1 MATNWETLAAQKR
14 EEIKGAIPKE
24 WIIPSIPTVEEVK
37 DITGSYIQQF
47 LTPKEI
53 EITETDAVDIVKN
66 TTTGVW
72 SAVEVTK
79 AFCHRA
85 ALAHQ
90 LVCGFFIPR
99 SIFFLIYVLPCSNI
113 SDLMSSSVL
122 LYRYSRFPTFHFYVL
137 FYVSGVPRFHFKE
150 PSV

>member
-1 MATNWETLAAQKR
+1 MATHWEALASQKR
-14 EEIKGAIPKE
+14 AAITAAIPKE

-47 LTPKEI
+47 LSSKEV
-53 EITETDAVDIVKN
+53 EITETDAVDIVKK

-72 SAVEVTK
+72 SAVEVAK

-90 LVCGFFIPR
+90 LVCQRVFI
-99 SIFFLIYVLPCSNI
+99 
-113 SDLMSSSVL
+113 SSVI
-122 LYRYSRFPTFHFYVL
+122 
-137 FYVSGVPRFHFKE
+137 
-150 PSV
+150 